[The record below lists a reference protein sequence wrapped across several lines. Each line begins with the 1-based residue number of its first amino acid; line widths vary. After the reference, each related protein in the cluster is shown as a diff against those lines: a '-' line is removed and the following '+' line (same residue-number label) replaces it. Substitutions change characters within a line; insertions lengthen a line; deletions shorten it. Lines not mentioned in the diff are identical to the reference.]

1 MIIIAA
7 GVLETERLLFYVPS
21 ILPFY
26 TIRNKKMTAN
36 IE

>member
-1 MIIIAA
+1 MIIIVA
-7 GVLETERLLFYVPS
+7 GVLETERLLFLCS
-21 ILPFY
+21 FY

>member
-1 MIIIAA
+1 MTIIAA
-7 GVLETERLLFYVPS
+7 GVLETERLLFYFPS
-21 ILPFY
+21 ILFY

>member
-1 MIIIAA
+1 MIMIVA
-7 GVLETERLLFYVPS
+7 GVLETGRLLFLFS
-21 ILPFY
+21 FY

>member
-1 MIIIAA
+1 MISIAA
-7 GVLETERLLFYVPS
+7 GVLETERLLFLFS
-21 ILPFY
+21 FY